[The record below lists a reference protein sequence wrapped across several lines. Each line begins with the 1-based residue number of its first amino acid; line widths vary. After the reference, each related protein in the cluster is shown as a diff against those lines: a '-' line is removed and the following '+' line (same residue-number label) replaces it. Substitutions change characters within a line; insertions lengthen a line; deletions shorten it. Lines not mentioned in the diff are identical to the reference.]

1 MKNKLILLVIAITLL
16 LWYQLTK
23 VEGEFELPIFTPADL
38 RPTLVHPSLIGK
50 TTHEIPNFSF
60 TNQFGNIVSHEDVQN
75 KIYVA
80 NFFLLPVHQYALI

>member
-38 RPTLVHPSLIGK
+38 RPTLVHPSLIG
-50 TTHEIPNFSF
+50 
-60 TNQFGNIVSHEDVQN
+60 
-75 KIYVA
+75 
-80 NFFLLPVHQYALI
+80 

>member
-75 KIYVA
+75 KTA
-80 NFFLLPVHQYALI
+80 QMLKMATGS